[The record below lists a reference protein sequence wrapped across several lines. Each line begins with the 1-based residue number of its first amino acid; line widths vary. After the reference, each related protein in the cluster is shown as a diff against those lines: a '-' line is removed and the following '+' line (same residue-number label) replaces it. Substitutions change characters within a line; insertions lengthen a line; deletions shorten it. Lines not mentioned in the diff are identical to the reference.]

1 MIRAELGKNNE
12 AIQRA
17 VGEAIGT
24 MCREVEERLL
34 AKISQNQ
41 FSFRGAWREGETYQ
55 CGDVTAVPAVGI
67 YRAERTTQARP
78 GGADGAWL
86 LLSQGWK
93 RRPRWPRRQRLH
105 AAAAGAA
112 RRTAKALP
120 RASRSSALARSSSS
134 SSIALVEL
142 AHGGRLPVIVG
153 LHSLVVEGDSVFVM
167 FDLLTDRARTA
178 PPFFEYQ
185 RPREVGRDEISEFRR
200 GWHRQATTAR
210 HCTRRAACCHSGCV
224 AEPQGADVTPCGLH
238 PLTDYPS
245 LLLKLPEP
253 HEATSSHPSYPHR
266 CTPSRR
272 RRRTVGEVDFV
283 HRRFCV
289 HCRKRITRRR
299 TTRAPPFRY
308 LSAASEDR
316 RHTSAT
322 ARKPSPMPRVG
333 VRGRG
338 QRVSPG
344 PVPSVG
350 RASGRST
357 SPIDRRS
364 RFAVSP
370 ASRASPPAAAGETR

>member
-1 MIRAELGKNNE
+1 MVTETQVGERFVAVSKVRAMIRAELGKNNE

-120 RASRSSALARSSSS
+120 RASRPSALARSSSS
-134 SSIALVEL
+134 SSSALVEL

-245 LLLKLPEP
+245 LLLPKLPELP
-253 HEATSSHPSYPHR
+253 ALPPKPPESCPMDGRPQ
-266 CTPSRR
+266 RR
-272 RRRTVGEVDFV
+272 RRRIAGHGWSWRTGNFV
-283 HRRFCV
+283 L
-289 HCRKRITRRR
+289 HCRKRDRSGHR
-299 TTRAPPFRY
+299 PPR
-308 LSAASEDR
+308 
-316 RHTSAT
+316 
-322 ARKPSPMPRVG
+322 
-333 VRGRG
+333 
-338 QRVSPG
+338 
-344 PVPSVG
+344 
-350 RASGRST
+350 
-357 SPIDRRS
+357 
-364 RFAVSP
+364 
-370 ASRASPPAAAGETR
+370 